1 MISELTEITERA
13 EAVPFRGWIF
23 FDRDCSFCRELAL
36 RFENVFAERG
46 FRFEPLQEDWVLRR
60 LNLTRDEAL
69 EEMRVLNDDGA
80 VFGGADAVVFLAGKV
95 WWMMPLTLAARFPTV
110 YRLLDRLYRW
120 VAAHRS
126 CRIAPDAALPL
137 PARTRW
143 LGLAILP
150 LLALTTKPVLPA
162 WGFMWLMAFAV
173 FFGCKWL
180 TLGIATAR
188 RGRVCPFRATAYLL
202 AWPGMEAGRFLSPEL
217 SARVP
222 RFATLKAIG
231 LAVVRILL
239 GSVLLFGVAARTT
252 EPILTGW
259 IGMIGMILILHFGLF
274 ALLNAGWRA
283 LRVDARPIMKQ
294 PLRSTSLAEFWG
306 RRWNGAFNDLAL
318 GLVFRP
324 IAQRG
329 GVAIATLIAFA
340 VSGLIHELVISL
352 PAGAGFGWPTGYFVL
367 QGLAILT
374 QRKWAALRG
383 DISGRLFTMIV
394 VAGPAYW
401 LFHPPFVRNVILP
414 FMHTIG
420 AL

>member
-23 FDRDCSFCRELAL
+23 YDRDCSFCSELAL

-60 LNLTRDEAL
+60 LNLTREEAL
-69 EEMRVLNDDGA
+69 EEMRVLSADGA
-80 VFGGADAVVFLAGKV
+80 VYGGADAVVFLAGKI
-95 WWMMPLTLAARFPTV
+95 WWMAPLTLLARVPTV

-120 VAAHRS
+120 VAARRS
-126 CRIAPDAALPL
+126 CRITTATTTPL

-150 LLALTTKPVLPA
+150 LFALTTRPFLPA
-162 WGFMWLMAFAV
+162 WGFMWLMAFAI

-180 TLGIATAR
+180 TLGIATA

-202 AWPGMEAGRFLSPEL
+202 AWPGMDAGRFLSPDL
-217 SARVP
+217 PARVP
-222 RFATLKAIG
+222 RSAMFKKAGI
-231 LAVVRILL
+231 AVFRILL
-239 GSVLLFGVAARTT
+239 GSILLFGVAHQATS
-252 EPILTGW
+252 PIFAGW
-259 IGMIGMILILHFGLF
+259 IGMLGMILILHFGLF

-283 LRVDARPIMKQ
+283 LRVDARPIMER
-294 PLRSTSLAEFWG
+294 PLRSTSVAEFWG

-329 GVAIATLIAFA
+329 GVVVATLIAFA

-352 PAGAGFGWPTGYFVL
+352 PAGAGFGLPTGYFVL
-367 QGLAILT
+367 QALAILS

-383 DISGRLFTMIV
+383 DISGWLFTMIV
-394 VAGPAYW
+394 VTGPAYW

-414 FMHTIG
+414 FMHAIG